1 MRRQISVST
10 FGIALAIMTLFRLIQ
25 VPSWSESQAFEIG
38 VHWKIVAAMT
48 AIDQVR
54 IIDPRTRHETRI
66 LWLSKARTY
75 MRRNAILTK
84 AMVAI

>member
-1 MRRQISVST
+1 MSVST
-10 FGIALAIMTLFRLIQ
+10 FGIAFAIITLLRLIH
-25 VPSWSESQAFEIG
+25 VPSWLESHALEMG
-38 VHWKIVAAMT
+38 VHWNTVAAMT

-75 MRRNAILTK
+75 IRRNAILTK
-84 AMVAI
+84 AMVVM